1 MIAYIIGDYMVTI
14 EIKLEGETLQDIVK
28 EIGHLIESNKPMIR
42 NILEMLA
49 VETLDI
55 LNEKKILN
63 RGAEL
68 YINLTRNINWK
79 YKNE

>member
-1 MIAYIIGDYMVTI
+1 MVTI

-28 EIGHLIESNKPMIR
+28 EMGHLIESNKPMIR

-55 LNEKKILN
+55 LNEKKIIN
-63 RGAEL
+63 RGSEL